1 MTAPINVLMIGTG
14 EYTTG
19 FVGTG
24 GSASDKKVG
33 VVGLTLFDLRR
44 RGKVGKLGMVGVNGT
59 KFPAIR
65 EHLEKNITQVY
76 NGLDTSF
83 DSFPANDQ
91 KDPDA
96 YKAAIDGLKPGD
108 AITIF
113 TPDPTHFPIALYAI
127 ERGIHV
133 LITKPA
139 VKLLEHHQEL
149 IRRADERGVYVFIEH
164 HKRFD
169 PAYSDARFKAKT
181 LGDFNYWYSYMS
193 QPKFQLDTFK
203 SWAGK
208 ESDISYYLNS
218 HHVDICDSMVQDRYV
233 PVKVSASSSK
243 GVAVA
248 RGCVDETEDTIS
260 VLVTW
265 AKKDDASKRAVG
277 VYTSSW
283 TAPERAGVH
292 TNQYFHYLAADG
304 EIRVDQAHRGYDI
317 ADDKAGQLQWLNP
330 FYMRYAPDE
339 DGNFNGQT
347 GYGYI
352 SLEKFV
358 DGCRAV
364 NEGRLKPADLDAK
377 GLPTLRNTIAT
388 TAILHAGRKSIDESR
403 EIGILIEDGSRT
415 PSRVHLLV
423 SMASPASEPDA
434 ASSPRPVGI
443 HHSDILFSND
453 QQMSM
458 SALMSGLRRTTLT
471 MHNRLRSIR
480 ADAEFVARA
489 ASAFGGPREAEAEDA
504 APCNARRPLIA
515 NERCGSW
522 YVRPENKGGSAY
534 FKSTDGHERAWK
546 FSTRRLNLHIV
557 ELAEK
562 HDGVIIVD
570 STRRGK
576 RMPDALSTTIPVWCA
591 VLNRVLLPQH
601 PLSKKLFLP
610 PSLPPST
617 HAQIAALLPGFV
629 ASLEALTLPLP
640 RGLSKPL
647 RPLWIT
653 QDSVLPGE
661 EDGEDKGGSS
671 SSSSSVIFEDYRPV
685 ICCTASRRVVG
696 SEMEEG
702 GYIQGAG
709 DDTENW
715 AHGLTPPVFWA
726 HVDRL
731 LETAEADLPALIK
744 QLVEEDAATHA
755 ATGSEARTQLAPG
768 IYVCPTSAA
777 TCPRGEESSECHI
790 QLLPS
795 TSPQESWV
803 KTPRL
808 MQVGLGNSKAG
819 SRNLRLALPHI
830 CAFAREYMRGGGG
843 NNNEKII
850 IVSCDSGKDFSVG
863 TALALSCLLLDDAG
877 SPREEGGG
885 GAARVGG
892 FTKTLVKSRLGGFM
906 TAFPAANPSR
916 ATLQSV
922 NSFLM
927 DWRN

>member
-1 MTAPINVLMIGTG
+1 
-14 EYTTG
+14 
-19 FVGTG
+19 
-24 GSASDKKVG
+24 
-33 VVGLTLFDLRR
+33 
-44 RGKVGKLGMVGVNGT
+44 
-59 KFPAIR
+59 
-65 EHLEKNITQVY
+65 
-76 NGLDTSF
+76 
-83 DSFPANDQ
+83 
-91 KDPDA
+91 
-96 YKAAIDGLKPGD
+96 
-108 AITIF
+108 
-113 TPDPTHFPIALYAI
+113 
-127 ERGIHV
+127 
-133 LITKPA
+133 
-139 VKLLEHHQEL
+139 
-149 IRRADERGVYVFIEH
+149 
-164 HKRFD
+164 
-169 PAYSDARFKAKT
+169 
-181 LGDFNYWYSYMS
+181 
-193 QPKFQLDTFK
+193 
-203 SWAGK
+203 
-208 ESDISYYLNS
+208 
-218 HHVDICDSMVQDRYV
+218 
-233 PVKVSASSSK
+233 
-243 GVAVA
+243 
-248 RGCVDETEDTIS
+248 
-260 VLVTW
+260 
-265 AKKDDASKRAVG
+265 
-277 VYTSSW
+277 
-283 TAPERAGVH
+283 
-292 TNQYFHYLAADG
+292 
-304 EIRVDQAHRGYDI
+304 
-317 ADDKAGQLQWLNP
+317 
-330 FYMRYAPDE
+330 
-339 DGNFNGQT
+339 
-347 GYGYI
+347 
-352 SLEKFV
+352 
-358 DGCRAV
+358 
-364 NEGRLKPADLDAK
+364 
-377 GLPTLRNTIAT
+377 
-388 TAILHAGRKSIDESR
+388 
-403 EIGILIEDGSRT
+403 
-415 PSRVHLLV
+415 
-423 SMASPASEPDA
+423 MASPASKPDA
-434 ASSPRPVGI
+434 ASSPRPIGI
-443 HHSDILFSND
+443 HHSDIIFSND

-458 SALMSGLRRTTLT
+458 SALMSGLKRTTLT

-489 ASAFGGPREAEAEDA
+489 ASAFGGPRESEAEAEDA
-504 APCNARRPLIA
+504 AASLNTRRPLIA

-601 PLSKKLFLP
+601 PLSQKLFLP
-610 PSLPPST
+610 PSLPPTT
-617 HAQIAALLPGFV
+617 HAQITALLPGFV

-661 EDGEDKGGSS
+661 EDDGEDKGSS
-671 SSSSSVIFEDYRPV
+671 AIFEDYRPV
-685 ICCTASRRVVG
+685 ICCTASRRVAG

-726 HVDRL
+726 HADRL
-731 LETAEADLPALIK
+731 LETAEAELPALIK
-744 QLVEEDAATHA
+744 QLVEEDAAATHA
-755 ATGSEARTQLAPG
+755 STTGSEAHTQLAPG

-777 TCPRGEESSECHI
+777 TCPRVEESSEECHI

-795 TSPQESWV
+795 ASPQESWV
-803 KTPRL
+803 KGPRL

-843 NNNEKII
+843 GNEKIFV
-850 IVSCDSGKDFSVG
+850 VSCESGKDFSVG

-877 SPREEGGG
+877 SPLREEGGRG
-885 GAARVGG
+885 ARVG

>member
-1 MTAPINVLMIGTG
+1 
-14 EYTTG
+14 
-19 FVGTG
+19 
-24 GSASDKKVG
+24 
-33 VVGLTLFDLRR
+33 
-44 RGKVGKLGMVGVNGT
+44 
-59 KFPAIR
+59 
-65 EHLEKNITQVY
+65 
-76 NGLDTSF
+76 
-83 DSFPANDQ
+83 
-91 KDPDA
+91 
-96 YKAAIDGLKPGD
+96 
-108 AITIF
+108 
-113 TPDPTHFPIALYAI
+113 
-127 ERGIHV
+127 
-133 LITKPA
+133 
-139 VKLLEHHQEL
+139 
-149 IRRADERGVYVFIEH
+149 
-164 HKRFD
+164 
-169 PAYSDARFKAKT
+169 
-181 LGDFNYWYSYMS
+181 
-193 QPKFQLDTFK
+193 
-203 SWAGK
+203 
-208 ESDISYYLNS
+208 
-218 HHVDICDSMVQDRYV
+218 
-233 PVKVSASSSK
+233 
-243 GVAVA
+243 
-248 RGCVDETEDTIS
+248 
-260 VLVTW
+260 
-265 AKKDDASKRAVG
+265 
-277 VYTSSW
+277 
-283 TAPERAGVH
+283 
-292 TNQYFHYLAADG
+292 
-304 EIRVDQAHRGYDI
+304 
-317 ADDKAGQLQWLNP
+317 
-330 FYMRYAPDE
+330 
-339 DGNFNGQT
+339 
-347 GYGYI
+347 
-352 SLEKFV
+352 
-358 DGCRAV
+358 
-364 NEGRLKPADLDAK
+364 
-377 GLPTLRNTIAT
+377 
-388 TAILHAGRKSIDESR
+388 
-403 EIGILIEDGSRT
+403 
-415 PSRVHLLV
+415 
-423 SMASPASEPDA
+423 MASPASEPDA

-458 SALMSGLRRTTLT
+458 SALMSGLKRTTLT

-480 ADAEFVARA
+480 TDAEFVARA
-489 ASAFGGPREAEAEDA
+489 ASAFGGPREAEDA
-504 APCNARRPLIA
+504 APCNTRRPLIA

-601 PLSKKLFLP
+601 PMSQKLFLP
-610 PSLPPST
+610 PSLPPTT
-617 HAQIAALLPGFV
+617 HAQITALLPGFV

-661 EDGEDKGGSS
+661 ADGEDKG

-731 LETAEADLPALIK
+731 LETAEANLPALIK
-744 QLVEEDAATHA
+744 QLVEEDAAAHAA
-755 ATGSEARTQLAPG
+755 ATGSEAHTQLTPG
-768 IYVCPTSAA
+768 ICVCPTSAA
-777 TCPRGEESSECHI
+777 TYPRGEESSECHI

-803 KTPRL
+803 KGPRL

-843 NNNEKII
+843 GNNEKII
-850 IVSCDSGKDFSVG
+850 VVSCDSGKDFSVG

-885 GAARVGG
+885 GGGGGGARVGG